1 MKIAC
6 LDFEGVLVPEIWIN
20 LAEATGI
27 DKLRLTTRDI
37 ADYDELMRYRLDI
50 MAAENLG
57 FSELNAAASTLD
69 PLPGAAEFLRWLRGE
84 YQVAI
89 LSDTFYE
96 LAQPLLEKLDLP
108 MMLCHRL
115 EVADDGRI
123 TGYRLRQ
130 SDPKRHA
137 VRAFRSMNYEIVA
150 TGDSYNDISML
161 EEADHAMLFCPSDKV
176 VADYPDFPVAR
187 DHGELRAMFADA
199 LGR

>member
-37 ADYDELMRYRLDI
+37 ADYDELMRYRLEI

-57 FSELNAAASTLD
+57 YEALSAAAAKLD
-69 PLPGAAEFLRWLRGE
+69 PMPGAAGFLAWLRTE

-96 LAQPLLEKLDLP
+96 LAQPLLEKLGFP

-115 EVADDGRI
+115 EVDTDGRI

-130 SDPKRHA
+130 PDPKRQA
-137 VRAFRSMNYEIVA
+137 VRAFRAMNYEIVA

-161 EEADHAMLFCPSDKV
+161 EEADHAMLFRPSEKV
-176 VADYPDFPVAR
+176 VADYPHFPVAL
-187 DHGELRAMFADA
+187 DHDELRGMFTDA
-199 LGR
+199 LAR